1 MTLSFSRIGNGRKQH
16 QAMTLVELMIS
27 MSIFSILII
36 GTVYLHMFGL
46 RQDELVQSKLGASFE
61 SRKGFNRFVQ
71 DVRSA
76 KIWRVGTG
84 DASSFTAIENGSL
97 QQGTALQLSTSANTN
112 SFIRYYFDVGSQ
124 KLCRVQSSNLTPV
137 TIADH
142 LTNSLYFASEN
153 YRGDSVSDLSYKY
166 LIHVTLQFSQY
177 QYPLTKVGPNYYYNY
192 YKMEFK
198 VTPHC
203 PDGA

>member
-1 MTLSFSRIGNGRKQH
+1 MTLRISRIGSWKKNC
-16 QAMTLVELMIS
+16 QAMSLVELMIS
-27 MSIFSILII
+27 MAIFSILII
-36 GTVYLHMFGL
+36 GVVYLHMFGL
-46 RQDELVQSKLGASFE
+46 RQDELTQSKLGASFE
-61 SRKGFNRFVQ
+61 SRKGYNRFVQ

-76 KIWRVGTG
+76 KIWRVGNG

-97 QQGTALQLSTSANTN
+97 QQGTALQLNTSANTN
-112 SFIRYYFDVGSQ
+112 SFVRYYFDVDNQ
-124 KLCRVQSSNLTPV
+124 KLCRVQSGNLTPV
-137 TIADH
+137 VVADH
-142 LTNSLYFASEN
+142 LTNSMYFAAEN
-153 YRGDSVSDLSYKY
+153 YRGDSVLDLSYKY

-177 QYPLTKVGPNYYYNY
+177 QYPLTKVGPGYYYNY